1 MFEGEF
7 LSLET
12 IYPTNTVRV
21 PKPIKVSLSSICL
34 PTTYLFILKAVK
46 HLSWKQR
53 WFSLCWKLPD
63 RAQSFVFCAQIV
75 TE

>member
-21 PKPIKVSLSSICL
+21 PKPIKVSLFGICL
-34 PTTYLFILKAVK
+34 CYIAIVSLYLVK
-46 HLSWKQR
+46 TLD
-53 WFSLCWKLPD
+53 F
-63 RAQSFVFCAQIV
+63 AMF
-75 TE
+75 T

>member
-21 PKPIKVSLSSICL
+21 PKPIKVSLSSIYLSTICL
-34 PTTYLFILKAVK
+34 FEKDGK
-46 HLSWKQR
+46 HQSWKQR
-53 WFSLCWKLPD
+53 SGLVYVGSSLTVQSPLFFVRKL
-63 RAQSFVFCAQIV
+63 
-75 TE
+75 